1 MFLSAHGR
9 SQSTFRFLSVRGGA
23 APSASQGD
31 GTFQLL
37 FSRPG
42 VFHLELWGQID
53 LTDLFSL
60 QRREVR
66 LTEFTGLAQGRS
78 VGCWQSKPTE
88 SVCIL
93 PATCLSATWVPDGC
107 AIDYQLQTKPLSLR
121 LCSVL
126 SKYHLKLSCSSYIKP
141 ESLCRVGS

>member
-1 MFLSAHGR
+1 MFPSAHGR
-9 SQSTFRFLSVRGGA
+9 SQSPFRFFSVRGGA

-78 VGCWQSKPTE
+78 VGC
-88 SVCIL
+88 
-93 PATCLSATWVPDGC
+93 
-107 AIDYQLQTKPLSLR
+107 
-121 LCSVL
+121 
-126 SKYHLKLSCSSYIKP
+126 
-141 ESLCRVGS
+141 